1 MNNQNLLEILFIIL
15 VPVLLFIDLYLNGK
29 PKVVSP
35 KEAIIQS
42 LLWVFISIIFG
53 GLVWYLAGEE
63 KGAEFFTAYGIEK
76 MLSVDNLFVFSLI
89 FTFFNVDEKVRHK
102 VLFYGIIGA
111 IVLRAIFIFIG
122 SGIINATYLDEI
134 VKGNMTNLVLY
145 SFNFTGILLFL
156 GAIYLLVKKENTI
169 GLILFL
175 ISILLLGTYNLSFIF
190 PGILNYNIPHVN
202 LVLTFFGLFLIYAGF
217 KSFGGDDEDENL
229 DENKA
234 VIFSKWLFSKFNY
247 TGVYDSNK
255 FVTYKNGVRYFTLLA
270 FVVLVVE
277 LTDLLFAV
285 DSIPAIFTVSKD
297 PFILYSSNIFA
308 ILGLRAL
315 YFLLDVAKKW
325 FEYLPYGIAGILIF
339 IGLKMVIAPI
349 FHIESL
355 ISLYVVIGLLVISIV
370 ASMFHG
376 KAIEDIES

>member
-1 MNNQNLLEILFIIL
+1 MDNQKLLEIIFIVL
-15 VPVLLFIDLYLNGK
+15 VPVLLFIDLFLNSK
-29 PKVVSP
+29 PKAVGP
-35 KEAIIQS
+35 KDAITQS
-42 LLWVFISIIFG
+42 LLWVLISVIFG
-53 GLVWYLAGEE
+53 GLVWHLAGEE
-63 KGAEFFTAYGIEK
+63 KGAEYFTAYGIEK

-122 SGIINATYLDEI
+122 SGIINATYMSD
-134 VKGNMTNLVLY
+134 
-145 SFNFTGILLFL
+145 FNFVGLHFEKPNVI
-156 GAIYLLVKKENTI
+156 
-169 GLILFL
+169 LILF
-175 ISILLLGTYNLSFIF
+175 
-190 PGILNYNIPHVN
+190 GI
-202 LVLTFFGLFLIYAGF
+202 FLIYAGI
-217 KSFGGDDEDENL
+217 KSFGGGDEDENL

-247 TGVYDSNK
+247 TGAYDGNK
-255 FVTYKNGVRYFTLLA
+255 FLTYNNGIRYFTLLA

-315 YFLLDVAKKW
+315 YFLLDAAKKW
-325 FEYLPYGIAGILIF
+325 FEYLPYGVAGILIF
-339 IGLKMVIAPI
+339 IGVKMVIAPI
-349 FHIESL
+349 LHIESL
-355 ISLYVVIGLLVISIV
+355 ISLYVVLGLLVISIL

-376 KAIEDIES
+376 QVIEDKKDS

>member
-1 MNNQNLLEILFIIL
+1 MANQNFLEIIFVIL
-15 VPVLLFIDLYLNGK
+15 VPILLFIDLYLNSK
-29 PKVVSP
+29 PKVVTP
-35 KEAIIQS
+35 KEAITQS

-53 GLVWYLAGEE
+53 WLVWYFVGEE

-111 IVLRAIFIFIG
+111 IVLRAIFIFLG
-122 SGIINATYLDEI
+122 SGIINATYFSDF
-134 VKGNMTNLVLY
+134 K
-145 SFNFTGILLFL
+145 ILGLTFE
-156 GAIYLLVKKENTI
+156 KPN
-169 GLILFL
+169 LIL
-175 ISILLLGTYNLSFIF
+175 IL
-190 PGILNYNIPHVN
+190 
-202 LVLTFFGLFLIYAGF
+202 FGLFLIYAGV
-217 KSFGGDDEDENL
+217 KAFGADDEDEDL
-229 DENKA
+229 EKNKA
-234 VIFSKWLFSKFNY
+234 VIFSRWLFSKFKY
-247 TGVYDSNK
+247 TGTYDSNK
-255 FVTYKNGVRYFTLLA
+255 FIIVKDGVKYFTLLS
-270 FVVLVVE
+270 FIVLVVE

-325 FEYLPYGIAGILIF
+325 FEYLSYGVAGILIF

-355 ISLYVVIGLLVISIV
+355 ISLYVVLGLLVISIV
-370 ASMFHG
+370 ASMLHG
-376 KAIEDIES
+376 KAIEDVES

>member
-1 MNNQNLLEILFIIL
+1 MDNQRLLEIIFIIL
-15 VPVLLFIDLYLNGK
+15 VPVLLFIDLFLNGK
-29 PKVVSP
+29 PKAVGP
-35 KEAIIQS
+35 KEAITQS
-42 LLWVFISIIFG
+42 FLWILISVIFG

-89 FTFFNVDEKVRHK
+89 FTSFNVDEKVRHK

-111 IVLRAIFIFIG
+111 IVLRAIFIFVG
-122 SGIINATYLDEI
+122 SGIINATYISD
-134 VKGNMTNLVLY
+134 
-145 SFNFTGILLFL
+145 F
-156 GAIYLLVKKENTI
+156 TI
-169 GLILFL
+169 GHLKFENPNIILIL
-175 ISILLLGTYNLSFIF
+175 
-190 PGILNYNIPHVN
+190 
-202 LVLTFFGLFLIYAGF
+202 FGLFLIYAGV
-217 KSFGGDDEDENL
+217 KSLGGGDEDENL
-229 DENKA
+229 DENNA
-234 VIFSKWLFSKFNY
+234 VIFSKWLFAKFNY
-247 TGVYDSNK
+247 TGTYEDNK
-255 FVTYKNGVRYFTLLA
+255 FVVFKNGVRYFTLLA

-325 FEYLPYGIAGILIF
+325 FEYLPYGVAGILIF
-339 IGLKMVIAPI
+339 IGVKMVIAPVL
-349 FHIESL
+349 HIEAL
-355 ISLYVVIGLLVISIV
+355 ISLYVVLGLLVASIA

>member
-1 MNNQNLLEILFIIL
+1 MENQNLLQIIFIIL
-15 VPVLLFIDLYLNGK
+15 VPLLLFIDLYLNGK
-29 PKVVSP
+29 PKAVGP
-35 KEAIIQS
+35 KEAITQS
-42 LLWVFISIIFG
+42 FLWILISIIFG

-89 FTFFNVDEKVRHK
+89 FTSFNVDEKVRHK

-122 SGIINATYLDEI
+122 SGIINATYISDF
-134 VKGNMTNLVLY
+134 
-145 SFNFTGILLFL
+145 SFGGLNFKNPNI
-156 GAIYLLVKKENTI
+156 I
-169 GLILFL
+169 LIL
-175 ISILLLGTYNLSFIF
+175 
-190 PGILNYNIPHVN
+190 
-202 LVLTFFGLFLIYAGF
+202 FGLFLIYAGI
-217 KSFGGDDEDENL
+217 KSLKSGEEDENI
-229 DENKA
+229 DDNKA
-234 VIFSKWLFSKFNY
+234 VIFSKWLFAKFNY
-247 TGVYDSNK
+247 TGAYDGNN
-255 FVTYKNGVRYFTLLA
+255 FVIYKDGVRYFTLLA

-325 FEYLPYGIAGILIF
+325 FEYLPYGVAGILIF
-339 IGLKMVIAPI
+339 IGVKMVVAPI
-349 FHIESL
+349 YHIESL
-355 ISLYVVIGLLVISIV
+355 VSLYVVLGLLILSIL

-376 KAIEDIES
+376 NVVEDAE